1 MQVSVARAGEHVG
14 ERADERVGERVE
26 WSFMCVSA

>member
-14 ERADERVGERVE
+14 ERADERVE